1 MFSKGHLDPI
11 CLVRRYL
18 QSRSAEYITKSVICN
33 GSMSPKIRDHMRL
46 FLLSVLNED
55 PGLLSLCTLNELISV
70 FVQEMNISL
79 DEKACVKLKNA
90 ICSFF
95 CDLINEEGTI
105 SVLDLEN
112 QNCVPVKCAP
122 AVSDNGKHVV
132 MLSREEVIKLAAA
145 TVSDKTNPVVSLS
158 KDGESISQRIK
169 QLRQTPLLASR
180 SIVRACTNNEV
191 NSSSDTSILQT
202 ASLKNIQIIHTIP
215 PQSESNRRTE
225 SVRSSTAA
233 KITTNNNN
241 NNNNNNSMNSTK
253 TFSSPILS
261 SFLSQ
266 SSLNDRQRHTS
277 APSSSSLSLNSGSR
291 QTTIDNH
298 FKPQNK
304 TQANNNFDKDSNNSI
319 IKSSNIS
326 NSKMSLIV
334 KRQLSE
340 AVVPLR
346 PSTNGLY
353 GDIYE

>member
-1 MFSKGHLDPI
+1 
-11 CLVRRYL
+11 
-18 QSRSAEYITKSVICN
+18 
-33 GSMSPKIRDHMRL
+33 MSPKIRDHMRL

-79 DEKACVKLKNA
+79 DEKACVKLKNS

-105 SVLDLEN
+105 NVDLEN
-112 QNCVPVKCAP
+112 QNCMPVKCTP

-132 MLSREEVIKLAAA
+132 MLSRKEVIALAAA

-169 QLRQTPLLASR
+169 QLRQTPLLAASR
-180 SIVRACTNNEV
+180 SIVRGCTNNEV
-191 NSSSDTSILQT
+191 NSSDASILQT
-202 ASLKNIQIIHTIP
+202 APLKNVQIIHTMP
-215 PQSESNRRTE
+215 HSESNRRTE

-233 KITTNNNN
+233 RIPTTD
-241 NNNNNNSMNSTK
+241 NNNNNSSSINSTK

-266 SSLNDRQRHTS
+266 SSLNDRQRHIS
-277 APSSSSLSLNSGSR
+277 APSSSSSSSSLNSGSH

-298 FKPQNK
+298 FKPLNK
-304 TQANNNFDKDSNNSI
+304 TQANRNFDKDSNNI
-319 IKSSNIS
+319 LIKSSNIS
-326 NSKMSLIV
+326 DSKMGIIV

-340 AVVPLR
+340 AIVPPAL
-346 PSTNGLY
+346 
-353 GDIYE
+353 